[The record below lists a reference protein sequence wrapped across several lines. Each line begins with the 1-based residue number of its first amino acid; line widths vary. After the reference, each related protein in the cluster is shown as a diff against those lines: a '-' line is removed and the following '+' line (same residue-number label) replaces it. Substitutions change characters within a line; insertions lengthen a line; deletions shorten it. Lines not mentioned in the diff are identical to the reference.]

1 MGKIEISI
9 LKIFIRPKL
18 FIENYCFKNNIKM
31 KMI

>member
-18 FIENYCFKNNIKM
+18 FIEIIVLKIILK
-31 KMI
+31 